1 MEQNKEFSTDS
12 VFPMMST
19 SSTNA
24 CYEPMRLEND
34 DNFFN
39 GILEA
44 DQSMQNGS
52 DNSKVNFPMKRELP
66 SEFWNVD
73 TGSSS
78 SSRRFHC
85 DPNVENNSFVS
96 LLSQL
101 PQSTAF
107 HSNALQQFHLPS
119 INWNLN

>member
-1 MEQNKEFSTDS
+1 M
-12 VFPMMST
+12 MMSST
-19 SSTNA
+19 LSMANNMYETSKLASSTSA
-24 CYEPMRLEND
+24 CYEPVLGLEND

-52 DNSKVNFPMKRELP
+52 DNPMKRELP
-66 SEFWNVD
+66 SEFWNVY
-73 TGSSS
+73 TAGSSS

-85 DPNVENNSFVS
+85 DPNVVENNSFVF

-107 HSNALQQFHLPS
+107 HSNPLQQFHLPN
-119 INWNLN
+119 INWNA